1 MGKIKVPFDQR
12 VGVTEGGEVGFNLDC
27 FDRLYNANI
36 IISKRLT
43 NKLIEKLIEN
53 KEKIIFHC
61 CVTGMGSS
69 RIEPLVPKAE
79 DTLGKLKKLIE
90 SGFPTSHIVL
100 RVDPIVPT
108 ERGIETA
115 RGVITMFGGL
125 GITRLRFSFLDNYK
139 HVKKRFSEEGIPQ
152 LYNGE
157 FHAPLEERQRLAR
170 ELGELANSVGFESVE
185 ACGEP
190 GIESISC
197 LSQKDIDILG
207 LTDKITL
214 EGSAE
219 QRDSCG
225 CPANK
230 SELLK
235 VKPHQ
240 CENKCLYCYWR

>member
-69 RIEPLVPKAE
+69 RIEPFVPKAE
-79 DTLGKLKKLIE
+79 DTYKKLLKLLE
-90 SGFPTSHIVL
+90 NGFPVSHVVL

-108 ERGIETA
+108 EKGIETA
-115 RGVITMFGGL
+115 LGVITAFSGL
-125 GITRLRFSFLDNYK
+125 GIKRLRFSFLDNYK
-139 HVKKRFSEEGIPQ
+139 HVKKRFKEEGIAE

-157 FHAPLEERQRLAR
+157 FHAPLELRQEYAKKI
-170 ELGELANSVGFESVE
+170 EEVAHVGGFEIVE

-190 GIESISC
+190 GIESVSC
-197 LSQKDIDILG
+197 LSQRDVDILG
-207 LTDKITL
+207 LTDKIIL

-219 QRDSCG
+219 QREGCG

-230 SELLK
+230 SELLRLR
-235 VKPHQ
+235 PHQ